1 MAMTSEQPAVP
12 TQDAEDSKA
21 AYQYTWE
28 RRYTIVYGLQLSVL
42 YHRKRERYYD
52 MLERLLQT
60 LVTASA
66 TSGVTLLL
74 ATDKKAELWLVGAA
88 AVVSMIQLAYSP
100 AARARQHAQLAS
112 DYQVLWAEAAAR
124 GEHWTD
130 EDCNSFQSKSLRIG
144 ATSPPQLGA
153 LVVDCEN
160 EIALAYGSPN
170 EVRHVPFYMRWL
182 KHVWNWDISR
192 LSAVTQ
198 FSSKN

>member
-1 MAMTSEQPAVP
+1 MATTTDQSAPPPQEAEQS
-12 TQDAEDSKA
+12 DAT
-21 AYQYTWE
+21 YQHSWE
-28 RRYTIVYGLQLSVL
+28 RRHAIVYGLQLSVL

-52 MLERLLQT
+52 MLERMLQT

-66 TSGVTLLL
+66 TSGVSLLL

-88 AVVSMIQLAYSP
+88 AVISMIQLAYSP

-160 EIALAYGSPN
+160 ELALAYGAPS
-170 EVRHVPFYMRWL
+170 EVRRVPIYMRWL

-192 LSAVTQ
+192 LSAAPPL
-198 FSSKN
+198 SPKS